1 MKYIEYNIK
10 GAKKGLEVDVNS
22 GDIIKYLVRSVRGRE
37 EDQIKELAEIVG
49 LIADAAGIDITKALA
64 EKLKGKP
71 ISVKLDEPEDR
82 L

>member
-10 GAKKGLEVDVNS
+10 GSAKSLEVEVSS
-22 GDIIKYLVRSVRGRE
+22 GDIIKYLLRSVCGRE
-37 EDQIKELAEIVG
+37 EDQIRELVEIVG
-49 LIADAAGIDITKALA
+49 LIADAAGVDITTALA

-71 ISVKLDEPEDR
+71 ISVRTDKPMDL